1 MSGSF
6 FYSGSGASHCAG
18 AQEQKPGVTGDGV
31 WRVGQWS
38 MKCVWE
44 RGPSHCL
51 MSSQRSLSGEQ
62 YGSGVSPAALAPTE
76 APAGHHG
83 TLSSGSSG
91 LPHACASGFRGQGR
105 IPPSEGSDQ
114 AHTQGTAYV
123 SRTWDPLCS
132 HSPREASSKFATGM
146 SALAFIKKGQL

>member
-18 AQEQKPGVTGDGV
+18 AQEQKPGVTGDSV
-31 WRVGQWS
+31 WGVGQWS

-51 MSSQRSLSGEQ
+51 MSSQRSLSGERC
-62 YGSGVSPAALAPTE
+62 GSGVSPVALAPTE

-91 LPHACASGFRGQGR
+91 LPHACASGFRGQGQ
-105 IPPSEGSDQ
+105 IPTLLRALTRLILRAQRMSPGLGTPSAPIHLGNPPPNL
-114 AHTQGTAYV
+114 
-123 SRTWDPLCS
+123 PLGCL
-132 HSPREASSKFATGM
+132 P
-146 SALAFIKKGQL
+146 